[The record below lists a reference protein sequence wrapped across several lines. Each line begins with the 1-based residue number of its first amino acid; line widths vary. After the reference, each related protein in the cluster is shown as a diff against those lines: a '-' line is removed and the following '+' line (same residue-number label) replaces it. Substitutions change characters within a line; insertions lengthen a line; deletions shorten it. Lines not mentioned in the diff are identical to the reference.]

1 MYKFILPVLF
11 VNFFLT
17 SQETFTLIKT
27 DPNQII
33 LDGIIDPDEWSNA
46 IEIDF
51 DIEFSPANNEPS
63 RIKTFGYIS
72 YSKEFIYVGID
83 AKVDPKNITDKIGTT
98 KPASIKLS
106 IQTFFVVFVV
116 NCLKFSHRP
125 IINIVINVKG
135 VVIPIHK
142 GT

>member
-17 SQETFTLIKT
+17 SQETFTLVKT

-51 DIEFSPANNEPS
+51 DIEFSPANNLPS
-63 RIKTFGYIS
+63 RKKIYRHLKCFIEYQRWRKTNRC
-72 YSKEFIYVGID
+72 KT
-83 AKVDPKNITDKIGTT
+83 N
-98 KPASIKLS
+98 
-106 IQTFFVVFVV
+106 
-116 NCLKFSHRP
+116 
-125 IINIVINVKG
+125 
-135 VVIPIHK
+135 
-142 GT
+142 